1 MDIRQPLITANNSV
15 QNLGEVRHDRA
26 NALGNLS
33 VENPTIEQFNAG
45 IQGAGTSNGPPEPS
59 PEPSPE
65 PEPAFGE
72 PIHEA
77 IGVVRRAL
85 S

>member
-59 PEPSPE
+59 PEP
-65 PEPAFGE
+65 EPAFGE
-72 PIHEA
+72 HIHEA